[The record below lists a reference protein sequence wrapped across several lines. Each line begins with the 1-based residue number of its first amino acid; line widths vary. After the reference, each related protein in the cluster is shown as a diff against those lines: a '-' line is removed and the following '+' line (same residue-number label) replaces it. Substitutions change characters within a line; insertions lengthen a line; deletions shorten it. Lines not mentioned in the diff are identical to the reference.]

1 MLPVGLVADA
11 DVTDEGAVD
20 ARLLHGFEIPDHPL
34 FGDVGP
40 DTQYQ
45 YTASGVSSGTFRND
59 SRIRAIEGVSQ
70 AASRHETEKAAT
82 ASSNNEIRFIT
93 ILHLQVRSPPKGY
106 QN

>member
-1 MLPVGLVADA
+1 MPMLPIK
-11 DVTDEGAVD
+11 
-20 ARLLHGFEIPDHPL
+20 ARLMPASFMDSRSLTTPSSEML
-34 FGDVGP
+34 S